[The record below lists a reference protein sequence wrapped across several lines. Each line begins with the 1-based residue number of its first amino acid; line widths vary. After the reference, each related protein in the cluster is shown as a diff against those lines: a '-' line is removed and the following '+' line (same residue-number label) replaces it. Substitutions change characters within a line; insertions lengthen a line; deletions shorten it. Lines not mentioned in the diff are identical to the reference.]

1 MSNRDWPFGTPPF
14 GLFWSNLGTRDLKT
28 YLRIYSGHF
37 EICHFLVIP
46 VLFTKWVVSENQSIL
61 DKGAIDSLLLV

>member
-1 MSNRDWPFGTPPF
+1 MIDHLVRLFLDFFGQIWAHET
-14 GLFWSNLGTRDLKT
+14 LRQILGSILV
-28 YLRIYSGHF
+28 IF
-37 EICHFLVIP
+37 EIRHFLVIP